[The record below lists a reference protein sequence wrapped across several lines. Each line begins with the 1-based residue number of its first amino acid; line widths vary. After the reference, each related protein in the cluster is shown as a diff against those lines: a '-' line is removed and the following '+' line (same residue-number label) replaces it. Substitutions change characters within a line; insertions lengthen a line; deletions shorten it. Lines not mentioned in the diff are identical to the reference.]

1 MIHTKLHKVL
11 ETVGDEAA
19 FLEHIPHFVID
30 QSALDMALRAD
41 VQTCIESMI
50 EADVAHLPLNPML
63 IEFSVIETARRF
75 VVLSEKAGG
84 FLANV
89 ATLYPAALT
98 VGEKPSFVTLER
110 DRIVVAGGA
119 GSDGEAAGVAVAM
132 ALLLINT
139 RGIKKDVV
147 ESGRLNKG
155 RIARCQPQI
164 PTYSLLRIGTVYDR
178 DGRDTAGGGG
188 TRCVAPHLRSG
199 HARQQPYGEGRA
211 LRRYQWIPP
220 VIVNFDPAGPEPR
233 RPLKVVAR

>member
-1 MIHTKLHKVL
+1 MIHTKLHKII
-11 ETVGDEAA
+11 ETVGHEAA
-19 FLEHIPHFVID
+19 FLENIPHFVVD
-30 QSALDMALRAD
+30 QSALDMAMRAD
-41 VQTCIESMI
+41 VQRCIEAMI

-84 FLANV
+84 FMASV
-89 ATLYPAALT
+89 ATLYPAALMI
-98 VGEKPSFVTLER
+98 GEKPSFVTLEH
-110 DRIVVAGGA
+110 DQITVTGGA

-139 RGIKKDVV
+139 RGISKDVV
-147 ESGRLNKG
+147 ECGRLNK
-155 RIARCQPQI
+155 ARVARGQPAI
-164 PTYSLLRIGTVYDR
+164 PAYSLLRIGTVYDS
-178 DGRDTAGGGG
+178 DGKGVASGG

-199 HARQQPYGEGRA
+199 HARQQPYGEGRT

-220 VIVNFDPAGPEPR
+220 VIVNFDPSGPEPR